1 MRKFNY
7 GSVILLMI
15 LSGII
20 AGVFENIYDGNLA
33 VIGTIFAWII
43 NYIIC
48 RGLLYNREGSFSE
61 YFRGIKTITGKVF
74 LMNILIGLINSVALL
89 FSALTSGTG
98 AVLTDAGM
106 RGILLASLLFILVTV
121 FLSLIFAY
129 SNFVMA
135 DERYREL
142 PFFTC
147 LKLITKAGFKLFSE
161 TFIMG
166 LKNFKVT
173 IISSLVALIMIIPAK
188 SMPEILTVS
197 FIALIVAA
205 IAAVIVGPNYIARL
219 SDIYLDSIE
228 GIYDEI
234 GEDREALWVI

>member
-7 GSVILLMI
+7 GSVLLLMI

-20 AGVFENIYDGNLA
+20 AWVFENIFDGNLT

-61 YFRGIKTITGKVF
+61 YFRGIKTMTGKVF
-74 LMNILIGLINSVALL
+74 LMNMLVALISAAAL
-89 FSALTSGTG
+89 IFSALTSLTG
-98 AVLTDAGM
+98 ADLAAAGM
-106 RGILLASLLFILVTV
+106 RGIVFISILYILVTV

-135 DERYREL
+135 DMRYRDL
-142 PFFTC
+142 QFFKC
-147 LKLITKAGFKLFSE
+147 LKLIIKLGFKLFSE

-166 LKNFKVT
+166 LKVFKVT
-173 IISSLVALIMIIPAK
+173 IISLIVALVIIIPAK
-188 SMPEILTVS
+188 NMPAILTIS
-197 FIALIVAA
+197 FIALVVAA
-205 IAAVIVGPNYIARL
+205 IAAVIMGPNYIARL
-219 SDIYLDSIE
+219 SDIYLDNIE
-228 GIYDEI
+228 GIYDDMI
-234 GEDREALWVI
+234 EDTEVI

>member
-135 DERYREL
+135 DERYRDL

-161 TFIMG
+161 TFVMG

-173 IISSLVALIMIIPAK
+173 IISSLVALAMIIPAK

-205 IAAVIVGPNYIARL
+205 IAAVIMAPNYIARL

-228 GIYDEI
+228 GIYGEI
-234 GEDREALWVI
+234 GEDIENL

>member
-135 DERYREL
+135 DERYRDL

-147 LKLITKAGFKLFSE
+147 LKLIGKAGFKLFSE

-173 IISSLVALIMIIPAK
+173 IISSLVALAMIIPAK

-197 FIALIVAA
+197 AIALIVAA
-205 IAAVIVGPNYIARL
+205 IAAFIVAPNYIARL
-219 SDIYLDSIE
+219 SDIYLDNIE

-234 GEDREALWVI
+234 GEDREAI

>member
-7 GSVILLMI
+7 SSVILLMI

-20 AGVFENIYDGNLA
+20 AGVFENIFDGNLT

-61 YFRGIKTITGKVF
+61 YVRGIKTMTGKVF
-74 LMNILIGLINSVALL
+74 LMNILVSLISAAALI
-89 FSALTSGTG
+89 FSALTSLTG
-98 AVLTDAGM
+98 ADLAAAGM
-106 RGILLASLLFILVTV
+106 RGIVFISILYILVTV

-135 DERYREL
+135 DMRYRDL
-142 PFFTC
+142 QFFKC
-147 LKLITKAGFKLFSE
+147 LKLIIKLGFKLFSE

-166 LKNFKVT
+166 LKVFKVT
-173 IISSLVALIMIIPAK
+173 IISSIVAIFMAILERTMPA
-188 SMPEILTVS
+188 IFTIS
-197 FIALIVAA
+197 FIALVVAA
-205 IAAVIVGPNYIARL
+205 IAAVIMGPNYISRL
-219 SDIYLDSIE
+219 SDIYLDNIE
-228 GIYDEI
+228 GIYDDLK
-234 GEDREALWVI
+234 EDIEVI

>member
-20 AGVFENIYDGNLA
+20 AGIFENIYDGNLS

-74 LMNILIGLINSVALL
+74 LMNILVSLISALGLI
-89 FSALTSGTG
+89 FSALSSLIG
-98 AVLTDAGM
+98 ADLAAAGM
-106 RGILLASLLFILVTV
+106 RGIIFISILYILVTV
-121 FLSLIFAY
+121 FFLLIFAY

-135 DERYREL
+135 DERYRDL

-147 LKLITKAGFKLFSE
+147 LKLIAKAGFKLFSE
-161 TFIMG
+161 TFVMG
-166 LKNFKVT
+166 LKIFKVT
-173 IISSLVALIMIIPAK
+173 IISSIVALVMIIPAK
-188 SMPEILTVS
+188 TMPEVLTVS
-197 FIALIVAA
+197 AIALIVAA
-205 IAAVIVGPNYIARL
+205 IAAVIVAPNYIARL
-219 SDIYLDSIE
+219 SDIYLDNIE
-228 GIYDEI
+228 GIYSDM
-234 GEDREALWVI
+234 GEDREAL

>member
-7 GSVILLMI
+7 SSVILLMI

-20 AGVFENIYDGNLA
+20 AGVFENIYDGNLT

-61 YFRGIKTITGKVF
+61 YFRGIKTMTGKVF
-74 LMNILIGLINSVALL
+74 LMNILVSLISAAALI
-89 FSALTSGTG
+89 FSALTSLTG
-98 AVLTDAGM
+98 ADLAAAGM
-106 RGILLASLLFILVTV
+106 RGIVFISILYILVTV

-135 DERYREL
+135 DMRYRDL
-142 PFFTC
+142 PFFMC
-147 LKLITKAGFKLFSE
+147 LKLIIKLGFKLFSE

-166 LKNFKVT
+166 LKVFKVT
-173 IISSLVALIMIIPAK
+173 IISLIVAILMAILGRTMPA
-188 SMPEILTVS
+188 MLTIS
-197 FIALIVAA
+197 FIALVVAA
-205 IAAVIVGPNYIARL
+205 IAAVIMGPNYIARL
-219 SDIYLDSIE
+219 SDIYLDNIE
-228 GIYDEI
+228 GIYDDMK
-234 GEDREALWVI
+234 EDTEVI

>member
-20 AGVFENIYDGNLA
+20 AGVFENIYDGNLSI
-33 VIGTIFAWII
+33 IGTIVAWII

-74 LMNILIGLINSVALL
+74 LMNILIGLISSVALL

-106 RGILLASLLFILVTV
+106 KGILLASLLFILVTV
-121 FLSLIFAY
+121 FFSLIFAY

-135 DERYREL
+135 DERYRDL

-147 LKLITKAGFKLFSE
+147 LKLIAKAGFKLFSE
-161 TFIMG
+161 TFVTGVKI
-166 LKNFKVT
+166 FKVT
-173 IISSLVALIMIIPAK
+173 IISSIVALAMIIPAK

-197 FIALIVAA
+197 AIALIVAA
-205 IAAVIVGPNYIARL
+205 IAAVIVAPNYIARL
-219 SDIYLDSIE
+219 SDIYLDNIE

-234 GEDREALWVI
+234 G

>member
-15 LSGII
+15 LGGII
-20 AGVFENIYDGNLA
+20 VGVFENIYDGNLS
-33 VIGTIFAWII
+33 VIGTIIAWIA
-43 NYIIC
+43 NYMIC

-61 YFRGIKTITGKVF
+61 YFMGIKTITGKVF
-74 LMNILIGLINSVALL
+74 LMNILVGAISALGLI
-89 FSALTSGTG
+89 FSALTSLTG
-98 AVLTDAGM
+98 ADLAAAGM
-106 RGILLASLLFILVTV
+106 RGIVFISILYILVTV
-121 FLSLIFAY
+121 FFSLIFAY

-147 LKLITKAGFKLFSE
+147 LKLIGKAGFKLFSE
-161 TFIMG
+161 TFVMG
-166 LKNFKVT
+166 LKVFKVT
-173 IISSLVALIMIIPAK
+173 IISSLVALAMIIPAK

-205 IAAVIVGPNYIARL
+205 IAAVIVAPNYIARL
-219 SDIYLDSIE
+219 SDIYLDNIE
-228 GIYDEI
+228 DIYGDM
-234 GEDREALWVI
+234 GEDIEALWVI